1 MRGGATE
8 DGNEGSDISI
18 FLGSSLRDGAGVL
31 LAMLNVKESSNDGVG
46 EGLLNINRDDL
57 RGGLGVVL
65 RVGNENRGTEALGGK
80 GLLLKGVLLLLGDES
95 LSTLEKDSGA
105 TVGLSLTGTT
115 GASVASVV
123 MTSCQI

>member
-123 MTSCQI
+123 MTS